1 VKPAEVRTKAKKELE
16 KLLVEKKGTLFGLKI
31 RLATGQLKE
40 TSQIR
45 EIKRDIARLLTVL
58 KEKGENAAK

>member
-1 VKPAEVRTKAKKELE
+1 MKPAEVRTKAKKELE

-31 RLATGQLKE
+31 RLATSQLKE

-45 EIKRDIARLLTVL
+45 ETKRDIARLLTVL